1 MHLKVYNAI
10 IYTKLIITSL
20 VFSYDGFDREV
31 FVTKNVELEVK
42 NFAADFEIPWGMAF
56 LPDTSMLV
64 TDLSGSLYRVYQDGD
79 KDAIEGMPNVY
90 YKGQGGLLD
99 VEVHPDFSENNYIY
113 VSYSQPKKGKAFT
126 AVARSKLI
134 RNQLE
139 DFEIIYSTEYK
150 HYSRK
155 TVHFGS
161 RFAISGDYLF
171 FSIGDRG
178 ERDEAQDL
186 DKPNGKIHR
195 LHLDEESL
203 AITHSNRKMGT
214 LVLFGVMEIE
224 ILRDWP
230 FRRKGFYGSPS
241 TAQEGEM
248 N

>member
-10 IYTKLIITSL
+10 IYTKFIITSL

-31 FVTKNVELEVK
+31 FVTKNVKLEVK

-79 KDAIEGMPNVY
+79 KDVIKGMPNVY

-126 AVARSKLI
+126 AVARAKLI

-161 RFAISGDYLF
+161 RFAISGDYLY
-171 FSIGDRG
+171 FSCLLYTSDAA
-178 ERDEAQDL
+178 DE
-186 DKPNGKIHR
+186 
-195 LHLDEESL
+195 S
-203 AITHSNRKMGT
+203 
-214 LVLFGVMEIE
+214 
-224 ILRDWP
+224 
-230 FRRKGFYGSPS
+230 
-241 TAQEGEM
+241 
-248 N
+248 